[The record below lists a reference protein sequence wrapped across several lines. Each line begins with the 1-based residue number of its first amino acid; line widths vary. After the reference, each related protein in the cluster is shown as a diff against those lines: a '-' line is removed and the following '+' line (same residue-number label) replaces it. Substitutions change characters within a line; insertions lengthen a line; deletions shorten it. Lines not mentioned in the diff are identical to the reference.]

1 MAEPENIVLEHLRAI
16 RSDMAQM
23 RSDLADVKRQLE
35 SKAETAQV
43 AGLERRLDGLT
54 HMVASSLGSMV
65 HSLDSLDRR
74 VARLE
79 REPV

>member
-1 MAEPENIVLEHLRAI
+1 MAEPDNIILEHLRAL
-16 RSDMAQM
+16 RAKLDEMDRRLERLDAK
-23 RSDLADVKRQLE
+23 VE
-35 SKAETAQV
+35 SKSEAAQV
-43 AGLERRLDGLT
+43 AGVERRLDGLT
-54 HMVASSLGSMV
+54 HMVASSFGSMV